1 MLSFLV
7 ELMPKLFFTVSYVTN
22 VSSFAKPLTSKE
34 EAEYIKK
41 CQLGDVDARNM
52 LIERNLRLV
61 AHVVKKYPAAGDND
75 DLISIGTIGLI
86 KAIGTF
92 KGDKGTKLATYAARC
107 IENEILMSMRQSKKR
122 QNEVLLQDT
131 VGKDS
136 DGKEMSLMDKIGSDG
151 EDVFEEVETK
161 LRIRELYDKMG
172 KVLTKRERKIIELRY
187 GLCNRGAYTQKEIAS
202 LLGISRSY
210 VSRIE
215 KKALEKLF
223 DALSSNSPQ

>member
-1 MLSFLV
+1 MLSFLA
-7 ELMPKLFFTVSYVTN
+7 ELMPKMFFMVSYVTN
-22 VSSFAKPLTSKE
+22 VSSFAKPLTPDEETMYLKRCQRGDKE
-34 EAEYIKK
+34 
-41 CQLGDVDARNM
+41 ARNI

-61 AHVVKKYPAAGDND
+61 AHVVKKYPLAGDSN

-92 KGDKGTKLATYAARC
+92 KGDKGTRLATYAARC
-107 IENEILMSMRQSKKR
+107 IENEIFMSMRQNKKR

-131 VGKDS
+131 VGVDA
-136 DGKEMSLMDKIGSDG
+136 DGKEMSLMDKIACET

-161 LRIRELYDKMG
+161 LQICELYERIST
-172 KVLTKRERKIIELRY
+172 VLTKRERKIIELRY
-187 GLCNRGAYTQKEIAS
+187 GLCGRGVFTQKEIAS

-215 KKALEKLF
+215 KKALGKLKGSDNDF
-223 DALSSNSPQ
+223 